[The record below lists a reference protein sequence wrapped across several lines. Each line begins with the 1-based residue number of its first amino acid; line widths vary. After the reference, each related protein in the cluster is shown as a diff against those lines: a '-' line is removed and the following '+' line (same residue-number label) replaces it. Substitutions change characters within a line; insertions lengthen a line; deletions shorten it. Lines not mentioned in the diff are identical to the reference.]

1 MTDIDVLVAGAGPAG
16 SAAAVALARRGVRVL
31 LVDGP
36 RNHRHWAG
44 ESLPPGT
51 GELVASLFG
60 PDILTVPPHQ
70 VAYGTRSLWGSIQ
83 VTEINFL
90 ENPLGTG
97 WLVDRHQFDAQLVQ
111 SAVQQG
117 VRLVNGAS
125 VTGIRRLGECWE
137 VSFHQTSAIKVPWV
151 VDATGRSGFV
161 LRHLGIRRK
170 RRDQL
175 IAQISVLPDSNTTQT
190 FLGTTVE
197 AVSEGW
203 WYTTPLP
210 GKKRVV
216 AYLTDRDLMA
226 PGNDRTGQWRCR
238 LRETLHMQDL
248 VGTTANMAP
257 VSLYPADTTYRSQI
271 YGKGWVAVG
280 DAAMTLDPLS
290 SQGIVT
296 SLLMGARAG
305 HAITETLNDGGVDA
319 LESWAKDYRMLF
331 EEHESMRTFYATLE
345 TRWPDAMY
353 WRRRRQ

>member
-1 MTDIDVLVAGAGPAG
+1 MDIDVLVAGAGPAG
-16 SAAAVALARRGVRVL
+16 SATAVALARLGVRVL
-31 LVDGP
+31 LTDGP

-51 GELVASLFG
+51 GKLVASLFG
-60 PDILTVPPHQ
+60 PDILAVPPHQ
-70 VAYGTRSLWGSIQ
+70 VAYGTRSLWGSTQ
-83 VTEINFL
+83 VTETNFL
-90 ENPLGTG
+90 DNPLGTG
-97 WLVDRHQFDAQLVQ
+97 WLVDRHRFDAQLVQ
-111 SAVQQG
+111 SAVNQG

-125 VTGIRRLGECWE
+125 VSGIRRQEECWE
-137 VSFHQTSAIKVPWV
+137 VSFHQTSTIKVPWL

-170 RRDQL
+170 RRDQQV
-175 IAQISVLPDSNTTQT
+175 AQISVLPDSNTAQT

-197 AVSEGW
+197 AVSGGW

-210 GKKRVV
+210 GEKRVV

-238 LRETLHMQDL
+238 LQETLYMKDL
-248 VGTTANMAP
+248 VGTTANVAS
-257 VSLYPADTTYRSQI
+257 VSLYPADTTYRRQI

-305 HAITETLNDGGVDA
+305 HAITGALNDGGVDA
-319 LESWAKDYRMLF
+319 LESWARDYRMLF
-331 EEHESMRTFYATLE
+331 EEHESMRNFYASME
-345 TRWPDAMY
+345 TRWSDAIY